1 MVRPSTYR
9 SILAMA
15 SRMSSTRSRHSLG
28 GNHRLVENPVAELR
42 LERSRRHQF
51 NPAADALGKL
61 LLQTYELEQPNR
73 PGELDKQIDVTVLS
87 ALIPGEGTE
96 QGQARDAKGL
106 QQGTTVAQNREDVF
120 TPERSRCRHPGI
132 LTRGRAGTRGSAFS
146 NAQHAMER
154 FVTVVRRGAIYS
166 RKHG

>member
-1 MVRPSTYR
+1 MSLPTA
-9 SILAMA
+9 SIGELVDAA
-15 SRMSSTRSRHSLG
+15 ARWVAFSASLG

-42 LERSRRHQF
+42 FERSRRHQF

-61 LLQTYELEQPNR
+61 LQTHELEQPNR

-132 LTRGRAGTRGSAFS
+132 LTRGRAGTRPICV
-146 NAQHAMER
+146 Q
-154 FVTVVRRGAIYS
+154 
-166 RKHG
+166 